1 MQMPKP
7 AWPKA
12 IDVSEANN
20 AGRPID
26 WAQVVPKLKTRGI
39 DRVIV
44 RASYGA
50 GYEDALFAHNWTAL
64 GKLGFP
70 RGAYHAAV
78 PSEVPNFIESSH
90 QQAGFFWDIVKTHGG
105 MTDKDFAVL
114 DLEIT
119 GGLAPAPLTKW
130 GHQWF
135 LGLEK
140 AMAPHTHRTVFY
152 SYVAFIEAYMTD
164 YYLLR
169 IRPLWVADY
178 TGGTALPTKAPPN
191 VGDWTRYYGWQ
202 YTDQGSVAG
211 IYGPVDLS
219 VFDPAVVES
228 PLKTLEAELAR
239 VNKEITALLKERKT
253 LKAKIARLKQSGG

>member
-1 MQMPKP
+1 MQIPQP

-20 AGRPID
+20 AGLPID
-26 WAQVVPKLKTRGI
+26 WAEVVPKLRARGI

-64 GKLGFP
+64 GHLGFP
-70 RGAYHAAV
+70 RAAYHAAV
-78 PSEVPNFIESSH
+78 PSEVPNLIESSH
-90 QQAGFFWDIVKTHGG
+90 EQAGFFWDIVKAQGG
-105 MTDKDFAVL
+105 MTNQEFAVL

-119 GGLAPAPLTKW
+119 GGMDPVSLTKW

-140 AMAPHTHRTVFY
+140 SMAPHTYRTVFY

-169 IRPLWVADY
+169 IRPLWIADY
-178 TGGTALPTKAPPN
+178 TAGTALPTKAPRN

-202 YTDQGSVAG
+202 FTDQDTVPG
-211 IYGPVDLS
+211 ITGLVDLS
-219 VFDPAVVES
+219 VFDPAAVES
-228 PLKTLEAELAR
+228 QLKTLDVELAR
-239 VNKEITALLKERKT
+239 LNREIASLLKERKA
-253 LKAKIARLKQSGG
+253 LKAKIARLKTSVG